1 MAMISLIMKSSQHV
15 DTAIVRQPIV
25 GVMGSHADAHVDRA
39 RRVGEWVARQ
49 GCHLLTGAGG
59 GVMGA
64 VSAAF
69 AQVRERSGRVIGIVP
84 SISDD
89 PHRSPVVGYPNPWVE
104 IPIYT
109 HLDRGGPR
117 GDEATSRNHIN
128 VLTSTV
134 VIVLP
139 GGEGTASEARLA
151 VRYGKPCVGYLCSPD
166 EVPGLPPGIPIES
179 DFSRV
184 ARFIEG
190 ILRRPSG
197 ASAPLRESS

>member
-1 MAMISLIMKSSQHV
+1 M
-15 DTAIVRQPIV
+15 
-25 GVMGSHADAHVDRA
+25 
-39 RRVGEWVARQ
+39 
-49 GCHLLTGAGG
+49 
-59 GVMGA
+59 
-64 VSAAF
+64 
-69 AQVRERSGRVIGIVP
+69 
-84 SISDD
+84 
-89 PHRSPVVGYPNPWVE
+89 E

-151 VRYGKPCVGYLCSPD
+151 VRYGKPCIGYLRSPD
-166 EVPGLPPGIPIES
+166 EVPGLPPGILIES

-190 ILRRPSG
+190 ILWRPG
-197 ASAPLRESS
+197 GEIAPPRDWS